1 MAASPQLLIIDSVL
15 MSALLGRRAPGTAV
29 ILTVPPIVKPP
40 LPPLLVASLV
50 QREPGPD
57 CHRAMGGRGWLG
69 DILGPVVIAR
79 DLRWWAAGQLSP
91 PGDHHHSQLEPTRPG
106 TRLPVVE
113 EHNQSKRNPNV
124 STIRPAEH
132 DSSDMHYMVAMSML
146 VLIKIPTLVTCYG
159 HNQTK
164 DADMAG

>member
-79 DLRWWAAGQLSP
+79 DLRWAAEQASSALLGITTTANLEQ
-91 PGDHHHSQLEPTRPG
+91 PGNQVDLEQG
-106 TRLPVVE
+106 C
-113 EHNQSKRNPNV
+113 QWSRNI
-124 STIRPAEH
+124 IRARETQ
-132 DSSDMHYMVAMSML
+132 M
-146 VLIKIPTLVTCYG
+146 
-159 HNQTK
+159 
-164 DADMAG
+164 

>member
-15 MSALLGRRAPGTAV
+15 MSALLGWRAPGTAV

-40 LPPLLVASLV
+40 PSPLLVASLV

-79 DLRWWAAGQLSP
+79 DLRWAAGQLSP
-91 PGDHHHSQLEPTRPG
+91 PGDHHHSQLGPTW
-106 TRLPVVE
+106 
-113 EHNQSKRNPNV
+113 
-124 STIRPAEH
+124 
-132 DSSDMHYMVAMSML
+132 
-146 VLIKIPTLVTCYG
+146 
-159 HNQTK
+159 
-164 DADMAG
+164 

>member
-40 LPPLLVASLV
+40 PAGSIVGPKRAKSRLSPRDGGTWLAGRHSRTGCY
-50 QREPGPD
+50 RE
-57 CHRAMGGRGWLG
+57 RS
-69 DILGPVVIAR
+69 PVGSR
-79 DLRWWAAGQLSP
+79 AGQLSP

-124 STIRPAEH
+124 KTIRPAEH
-132 DSSDMHYMVAMSML
+132 DCSDMHYTVAVSML

-159 HNQTK
+159 HYQTK
-164 DADMAG
+164 DADMVG

>member
-29 ILTVPPIVKPP
+29 ILTVPPIVKP
-40 LPPLLVASLV
+40 PPLLVASLV

-79 DLRWWAAGQLSP
+79 DLRWAAGQLSP
-91 PGDHHHSQLEPTRPG
+91 PGDHHHSQLGPTW
-106 TRLPVVE
+106 
-113 EHNQSKRNPNV
+113 
-124 STIRPAEH
+124 
-132 DSSDMHYMVAMSML
+132 
-146 VLIKIPTLVTCYG
+146 
-159 HNQTK
+159 
-164 DADMAG
+164 